1 MIPDRYSSLKD
12 SGMKDYYQLLGVE
25 MDSTAQQIKK
35 AYRNKVKELHPDV
48 NGNGDSLL
56 FEDIKE
62 AYDCLSDKKK
72 RMEYDLSI
80 LLAGGRTSVQ
90 DETDDIRCSVNIN
103 LSRTLSPAKASVHVL
118 RRARTDYGFIM
129 EDSTEILDIPPGTRE
144 GDVIRLKGKGHAHE
158 DKSGCGDL
166 EVTVHIVNDTS
177 FTRIGDYDLGI
188 AVAFT
193 YPQIVLGC
201 RVQIPTL
208 DGRTA
213 GMVIPPSG
221 AQVGGTI
228 KIPGKGCVKPDGIT
242 RGDLYVKVMLKPL
255 GNVNEYQKE
264 LLNELQATGLGL
276 PELQDY
282 L

>member
-1 MIPDRYSSLKD
+1 
-12 SGMKDYYQLLGVE
+12 MKAYYQLLGVE
-25 MDSTAQQIKK
+25 RDSTAQQIKK

-144 GDVIRLKGKGHAHE
+144 GDVIIIKGKGHAHE

-228 KIPGKGCVKPDGIT
+228 KIPGKGCVKPDVIT

>member
-1 MIPDRYSSLKD
+1 
-12 SGMKDYYQLLGVE
+12 MKDYYHILGVE
-25 MDSTAQQIKK
+25 IDSTVQQIKK

-48 NGNGDSLL
+48 NKDGDSLL
-56 FEDIKE
+56 FEDIRE

-72 RMEYDLSI
+72 RMEYDVSL
-80 LLAGGRTSVQ
+80 LLAGGRTPVQ
-90 DETDDIRCSVNIN
+90 DETDDIRCSVSIN

-129 EDSTEILDIPPGTRE
+129 EDSTETLDIPPGARE

-158 DKSGCGDL
+158 DKSECGDL

-221 AQVGGTI
+221 AQVRSTI
-228 KIPGKGCVKPDGIT
+228 KIPGKGCIKPDGIT

-255 GNVNEYQKE
+255 ENVTEYQKE

-276 PELQDY
+276 PELRDY